1 MDYFKKINTLSLA
14 EMIKSARKSLYL
26 CLPSLHPEISQAI
39 AELNFMQNMPEE
51 TVQIHILVDFDANTF
66 RQGYGDYES
75 MESLFMEGDD
85 IKCLKDNRISFII
98 CDNIGYYLFIESRT
112 MIPADKET
120 INAVR
125 IDPISIVRLKS
136 YFFPDIDK
144 TDIKDELANAIIE
157 ESQTLSS
164 PEKLIP
170 ETPAPISVISDE
182 EIREVSFNLETNPPL
197 NPDFKRKVEFYK
209 NKIEMEEKRNII
221 IYNTADGKAKVALY
235 AKDGMVWMN
244 QNQLAELF
252 DTSKQN
258 ISQHIIN
265 ILNEGELQEN

>member
-14 EMIKSARKSLYL
+14 EIIKSARKSLYL
-26 CLPSLHPEISQAI
+26 CLPSLPPEISDAI
-39 AELNFMQNMPEE
+39 AELNFMQNIPEE

-75 MESLFMEGDD
+75 MEGLFMEGDD

-98 CDNIGYYLFIESRT
+98 CDNIGYYLFIEPRT

-136 YFFPDIDK
+136 YFFPGIDK

-157 ESQTLSS
+157 ESKTLSS

-170 ETPAPISVISDE
+170 ETPAPISEISDNDLE
-182 EIREVSFNLETNPPL
+182 EVRINLEKT
-197 NPDFKRKVEFYK
+197 R
-209 NKIEMEEKRNII
+209 
-221 IYNTADGKAKVALY
+221 
-235 AKDGMVWMN
+235 
-244 QNQLAELF
+244 
-252 DTSKQN
+252 
-258 ISQHIIN
+258 H
-265 ILNEGELQEN
+265 